1 MRMRKLGSEHS
12 VAFFA
17 SEEIQRKIASC
28 VNKPSEDALDSSD
41 VLLWALRQTCA
52 HIVKDGALW
61 ASQGENYD
69 RRSTAWEKYKGGV
82 YSRADVANVLL
93 EPESRSLEELYGV
106 RDKED
111 EIIGGDHSLSMCQRA
126 IYDKCKEF
134 GFRPGRGSALLEEQE
149 RELSHEK
156 EEERQVQRAAGA
168 SPLNHSLDPALRI
181 LVKTGRYPA
190 SLRYISLSD
199 CLHQTSQAS
208 ELHHISDKFLR
219 SDQLYATEDFARTID
234 VSRGGH
240 IDHFLRPVQW
250 ILSAK
255 SSKSLLLLSPFEAN
269 ELLPQIRSSEHAS
282 LHIYSPRTSRAMP
295 SFEHLK
301 FFTLPSHSS
310 ISPPRHTIHELNLF
324 SGQLFFRDRLSF
336 EETSNMLGLHL
347 SEIPESLQGNVD
359 VLGFITNEQER
370 QRLGALFKKNP
381 VHFLRDLIGWRRKGQ
396 GIVLTHVGL
405 MLHGNNLGEDEFEE
419 VYNDRGRE
427 GTRGHEEG
435 TSTQEAT
442 EVRAQINY

>member
-69 RRSTAWEKYKGGV
+69 RRSTAWEKYKDGV

-111 EIIGGDHSLSMCQRA
+111 EIIGGDHSLSMRQRA

-168 SPLNHSLDPALRI
+168 SPLNHSLDPAGCR
-181 LVKTGRYPA
+181 
-190 SLRYISLSD
+190 
-199 CLHQTSQAS
+199 
-208 ELHHISDKFLR
+208 
-219 SDQLYATEDFARTID
+219 
-234 VSRGGH
+234 
-240 IDHFLRPVQW
+240 
-250 ILSAK
+250 
-255 SSKSLLLLSPFEAN
+255 
-269 ELLPQIRSSEHAS
+269 
-282 LHIYSPRTSRAMP
+282 
-295 SFEHLK
+295 
-301 FFTLPSHSS
+301 
-310 ISPPRHTIHELNLF
+310 
-324 SGQLFFRDRLSF
+324 
-336 EETSNMLGLHL
+336 
-347 SEIPESLQGNVD
+347 
-359 VLGFITNEQER
+359 
-370 QRLGALFKKNP
+370 
-381 VHFLRDLIGWRRKGQ
+381 
-396 GIVLTHVGL
+396 
-405 MLHGNNLGEDEFEE
+405 
-419 VYNDRGRE
+419 
-427 GTRGHEEG
+427 
-435 TSTQEAT
+435 
-442 EVRAQINY
+442 